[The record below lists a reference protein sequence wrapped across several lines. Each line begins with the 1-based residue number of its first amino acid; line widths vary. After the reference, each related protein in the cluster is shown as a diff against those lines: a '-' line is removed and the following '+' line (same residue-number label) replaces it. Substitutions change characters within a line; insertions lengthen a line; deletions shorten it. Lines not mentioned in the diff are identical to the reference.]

1 MTNHPESIVRL
12 PPFSSGESLL
22 RDIAYAIR
30 LLRKS
35 PVFTAAVTLSL
46 ALGIGANTAIFSLI
60 DAVLWR
66 TLPVKDPEGLT
77 LLTHSR
83 GTSFQGGFSYQQYRI
98 MREQNDLGPDLAAW
112 SSARINVSVDNA
124 VESTAEGQLVS
135 GNYFP
140 VLGVTAVAGRTIG
153 LEDDIVPNGHPVAM
167 ISYGYWK
174 RRFGLAA
181 SAIGR
186 DIAISGKRFTII
198 GATPPEFFGVEV
210 GSSPDLFLPLMM
222 QPTAMPD
229 LENLLDNPIIYRTWL
244 QVVTRLPAGV
254 TAAQAVAKLEPA
266 YLQEVPQGGKFG
278 EVLPNERLSLAP
290 AATGISSLRRQ
301 FSQPLF
307 VLMGIVG
314 IVLLIACANTASLL
328 LARAA
333 SRSSEFGVRLAL
345 GAGRRRLV
353 RQLLVESLVL
363 AGLGGVVGVLLA
375 VGATRVLV
383 AYMSAGRSLIALDL
397 NPDLR
402 VLGFTAGVSL
412 LTGILFGLM
421 PALRATR
428 LDLTPALKNT
438 GRAVRGGLR
447 AGKILCV
454 TQVALS
460 LVLLIGAGLFV
471 RSLQKLNGQGRGID
485 RHSVLIVRVE
495 PKGSDQRNIPGT
507 TTRLDRIYKDLLT
520 RVASLNGVRACSL
533 AQFTPTVLR
542 GNTIPFTVPSGDDK
556 RALVPM
562 VYPNYFAT
570 MGIGLIAGRDFN
582 DGDLIE
588 GSPLVAVVNETF
600 ARQAFGGAAA
610 VGQQLRQR
618 NEVREIVGVVRDSPY
633 TNLRGET
640 QPIVYQTFLQTRTGR
655 GQMALYVRTAGAA
668 ASVLPQIR
676 QAVQDIDRDLPL
688 FEIRTLAEEIGA
700 VLIQERLIAMLSSVF
715 STLALLL
722 ASVGLYGL
730 LAFSVVQRTAE
741 MGIRMALGA
750 RRGDVIWTV
759 MREALLLVAM
769 GLAVGVPAALLAGRV
784 ASSRIAGLLFGLQA
798 SDPLTIAGAATLLAI
813 IAAGAGYVPARRAS
827 RVDPMVALRSE

>member
-1 MTNHPESIVRL
+1 MKSDPQSGVRMSA
-12 PPFSSGESLL
+12 SSFVSLIQDL
-22 RDIAYAIR
+22 AYALR

-35 PVFTAAVTLSL
+35 PVFTSAVTLSL

-66 TLPVKDPEGLT
+66 TLPVTDPEGLV

-83 GTSFQGGFSYQQYRI
+83 GTSFQGGFTYQQYRI
-98 MREQNDLGPDLAAW
+98 MREQNDGGPVPAAW
-112 SSARINVSVDNA
+112 SSARINVSVDGGS
-124 VESTAEGQLVS
+124 EPTTEGQLVS
-135 GNYFP
+135 GNYFS
-140 VLGVTAVAGRTIG
+140 VLGVSAVAGRSIG
-153 LEDDIVPNGHPVAM
+153 AEDDLVPNGHPVAM

-174 RRFGLAA
+174 RRFGLAS

-186 DIAISGKRFTII
+186 DIGISGTPFTII
-198 GATPPEFFGVEV
+198 GVTPPEFFGVEV
-210 GSSPDLFLPLMM
+210 GSSPDLFLPIMM

-229 LENLLDNPIIYRTWL
+229 LENLLVDPIIYRTWL
-244 QVVTRLPAGV
+244 QVVTRVPPGV
-254 TAAQAVAKLEPA
+254 TAAQTVAKLEPLF
-266 YLQEVPQGGKFG
+266 LQEVPKGGKFG
-278 EVLPNERLSLAP
+278 EVLPEERLSFAP

-301 FSQPLF
+301 FSRPLF
-307 VLMGIVG
+307 VLMAIVG

-333 SRSSEFGVRLAL
+333 SRSSEFGVRVAL

-353 RQLLVESLVL
+353 RQLLVESVVL
-363 AGLGGVVGVLLA
+363 ATLGGVCGVLLA
-375 VGATRVLV
+375 VGATRLLI
-383 AYMSAGRSLIALDL
+383 AYMSAGRSPIALSL

-402 VLGFTAGVSL
+402 MLTFTAGVSL
-412 LTGILFGLM
+412 LTGILFGLI

-428 LDLTPALKNT
+428 IDLTAALKNT
-438 GRAVRGGLR
+438 GRSVRGGLR
-447 AGKILCV
+447 SGKILCV

-471 RSLQKLNGQGRGID
+471 RSLQNLNGQVPGVD
-485 RHSVLIVRVE
+485 RDSVLIVRVE

-507 TTRLDRIYKDLLT
+507 TARLDRIYKDLLT

-542 GNTIPFTVPSGDDK
+542 GNTIPFTLPSGDDK

-570 MGIGLIAGRDFN
+570 MGISLIAGRDFN
-582 DGDLIE
+582 DSDLTE

-600 ARQAFGGAAA
+600 ARQAFGGAPA
-610 VGQQLRQR
+610 VGRQLRQR
-618 NEVREIVGVVRDSPY
+618 NQLREIVGVVRDSRY
-633 TNLRGET
+633 TSLREET
-640 QPIVYQTFLQTRTGR
+640 PPIVYQTFLQTNTGR
-655 GQMALYVRTAGAA
+655 GQMALYVRTAGSA

-676 QAVQDIDRDLPL
+676 QAVQDIDRNLPL
-688 FEIRTLAEEIGA
+688 FDVNTLAEEVGA
-700 VLIQERLIAMLSSVF
+700 VLIQERLIATLSAVF

-722 ASVGLYGL
+722 ACVGLYGL

-750 RRGDVIWTV
+750 RRADVVWTV
-759 MREALLLVAM
+759 MREALMLVAI
-769 GLAVGVPAALLAGRV
+769 GLAIGVPAALVIARI
-784 ASSRIAGLLFGLQA
+784 ASNQIAGLLFRVGT
-798 SDPLTIAGAATLLAI
+798 SDPQTILAAMLILTSVAGI
-813 IAAGAGYVPARRAS
+813 AGYVPARRAS
-827 RVDPMVALRSE
+827 RVDPMVALRTD